1 MAGIFSLELQQKCY
15 WHIKNWWFFK
25 SHKIKLVHVFIILKL
40 IATLMK
46 IVIWEIPSTTVS
58 SIRNVNFHFNIC
70 IVQPELMIF
79 VKIQENSLI
88 GLFQVLNNSV
98 FTYQSSNKLLA
109 MPPPGRYSD
118 PSGSSNDGLPSSG
131 IHFKTSCVNLSLFS
145 ASKSGVEMYL
155 NWGLKRNY
163 CLYKICK
170 SFQILCF
177 VGLSWN

>member
-1 MAGIFSLELQQKCY
+1 
-15 WHIKNWWFFK
+15 
-25 SHKIKLVHVFIILKL
+25 
-40 IATLMK
+40 MK
-46 IVIWEIPSTTVS
+46 IVIYEKYHLN
-58 SIRNVNFHFNIC
+58 SIRNVNFHLFALC
-70 IVQPELMIF
+70 SQSWWYLS

-155 NWGLKRNY
+155 NWGLKRIY
-163 CLYKICK
+163 CLYKICN

-177 VGLSWN
+177 VRLLWN

>member
-1 MAGIFSLELQQKCY
+1 MS
-15 WHIKNWWFFK
+15 
-25 SHKIKLVHVFIILKL
+25 
-40 IATLMK
+40 
-46 IVIWEIPSTTVS
+46 
-58 SIRNVNFHFNIC
+58 
-70 IVQPELMIF
+70 

-170 SFQILCF
+170 SFQNSDLMLSNCRTIMKLKILVLCKNDWF
-177 VGLSWN
+177 LYPFIY

>member
-46 IVIWEIPSTTVS
+46 IVIWEIPSKFYQKCKFS
-58 SIRNVNFHFNIC
+58 LIC
-70 IVQPELMIF
+70 IVQPELMIV

-170 SFQILCF
+170 SF
-177 VGLSWN
+177 